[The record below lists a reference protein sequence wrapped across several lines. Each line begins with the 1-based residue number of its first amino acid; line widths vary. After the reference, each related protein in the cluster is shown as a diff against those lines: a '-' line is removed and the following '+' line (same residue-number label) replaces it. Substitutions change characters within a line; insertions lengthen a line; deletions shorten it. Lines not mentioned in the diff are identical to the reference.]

1 MQIHKEKQ
9 RVWQLIRITEVMM
22 VDQGSSGEVRKW
34 MDLLNYVKAKFRWF
48 VFSLNMGHQRKN
60 IKHKSNIL
68 GLIKGKDESDIC
80 WDGKD

>member
-9 RVWQLIRITEVMM
+9 RVWQLIKITEIMV
-22 VDQGSSGEVRKW
+22 VDQGSNGEVRKW
-34 MDLLNYVKAKFRWF
+34 MDLLNYVKAKFSWF
-48 VFSLNMGHQRKN
+48 VFSLNMAHQRKN

-68 GLIKGKDESDIC
+68 GLIKGKDGSDIC